1 MLLPEQVHTACRRL
15 LEDLLPVPTA
25 RGLHAASSSLAES
38 LNCTDV
44 LVGEVTAAGGFRY
57 PDRTGESL
65 LTIHRADWPECWV
78 QSCGDQRPLWYQLH
92 HKLPHDDIPVAGG
105 LWLPFYDSNQIVGA
119 ALILGL
125 PREPSRQELDLMHW
139 LGGVVGSILSGARA
153 WRADPSVASSSSVA
167 KGNGTHVTDH
177 EERRHQSSREFHLLR
192 RAADFQAIMDGSETV
207 IYVKNCEGRY
217 EFVNR
222 KFEAIF
228 DLKREDILG
237 RTDEEVFAESPELA
251 RRFNEN
257 DSMVLRLGRSVQFD
271 EVAPHTDGPHNY
283 VSVKFPLRDE
293 QGEIR
298 GLAGISTDITLRVRA
313 EHAVQMLK
321 DRSTAILNAVA
332 DGVVL
337 LDERGCVEYMNPAAR
352 ALLQFGSEEM
362 DGASF
367 IDLVLPVGRCDDPGE
382 SESLL
387 LTRVLQQRGEVLN
400 EEDVFRRPDGS
411 LIPVEYSGVP
421 VQSRSAGAGA
431 VVTFRDITA
440 RVERRHARR
449 ELRGA
454 QAVQKMLFPQSR
466 PQLSGFDI
474 AGAVFPMQMV
484 CGDYYDFLYR
494 DDDRLVLIV
503 ADACGHDLAAALLM
517 VNARAHLRSSLKTH
531 AGIDEVLHDVN
542 DCLARDHQVGKF
554 VTTFLAE
561 LDACNRTLTYAGA
574 GQSAVLLPRGGDPIP
589 LKSGSLMLGLQN
601 VLSIAGPV
609 EMKLNSGDLLLICT
623 DGLREVLSPAGDLLS
638 WPTIYS
644 RADELRAQTAQEIL
658 DGLVALS
665 RKHAE
670 GSWPQ
675 DDVTVIVAKVL

>member
-15 LEDLLPVPTA
+15 LEDLFPVPTV
-25 RGLHAASSSLAES
+25 RGLHAASGSLAES
-38 LNCTDV
+38 LNYADV
-44 LVGEVTAAGGFRY
+44 HVGEVTDAGEFRY
-57 PDRTGESL
+57 PDRNGDSL
-65 LTIHRADWPECWV
+65 LTIGRADWPEYWV
-78 QSCGDQRPLWYQLH
+78 QSCGDRRPLWYQQH
-92 HKLPHDDIPVAGG
+92 HRLPHDDIPVPGG

-125 PREPSRQELDLMHW
+125 PHEPSRQELDLMYW

-153 WRADPSVASSSSVA
+153 WRAELPVASSMALTRDNDTSVA
-167 KGNGTHVTDH
+167 DH
-177 EERRHQSSREFHLLR
+177 EERRHQPSSEFHLLR
-192 RAADFQAIMDGSETV
+192 RAADFHAIMDGSETV
-207 IYVKNCEGRY
+207 IYVKSCEGRY

-222 KFEAIF
+222 KFEEIF
-228 DLKREDILG
+228 DLRREDILG
-237 RTDEEVFAESPELA
+237 RTDEEVFANSPELA
-251 RRFNEN
+251 LRFKEN
-257 DSMVLRLGRSVQFD
+257 DGMVLRLGRSVQFD

-313 EHAVQMLK
+313 EHTVQMLK
-321 DRSTAILNAVA
+321 DRGTAILNAVA

-337 LDERGCVEYMNPAAR
+337 LDERGCVEYMNPAAK
-352 ALLQFGSEEM
+352 ALLQFGGEEL

-367 IDLVLPVGRCDDPGE
+367 FDFVLPVGRSDDPDE
-382 SESLL
+382 SENLL
-387 LTRVLQQRGEVLN
+387 LTRVLRQRGEVLN
-400 EEDVFRRPDGS
+400 EEDVFRRQDGS
-411 LIPVEYSGVP
+411 LIPVEYSGAP
-421 VQSRSAGAGA
+421 LQSRDAGSGA

-440 RVERRHARR
+440 RLERRHASR

-474 AGAVFPMQMV
+474 AGAVFPKQVV

-503 ADACGHDLAAALLM
+503 ADACGHDLASALLM
-517 VNARAHLRSSLKTH
+517 VNARAHLRSSLKAH
-531 AGIDEVLHDVN
+531 AGIDEVLQDVN
-542 DCLARDHQVGKF
+542 DCLTRDHQAGKF

-561 LDACNRTLTYAGA
+561 LDARNCTLTYAGA
-574 GQSAVLLPRGGDPIP
+574 GQSAVLLPVVGEPIP
-589 LKSGSLMLGLQN
+589 LKSRSLMLGLQD

-609 EMKLNSGDLLLICT
+609 ELELNSGDLLLICT

-638 WPTIYS
+638 WPAIYS
-644 RADELRAQTAQEIL
+644 RAHELRTQSAQEIL

-665 RKHAE
+665 REHAE

-675 DDVTVIVAKVL
+675 DDVTVVAAKVL